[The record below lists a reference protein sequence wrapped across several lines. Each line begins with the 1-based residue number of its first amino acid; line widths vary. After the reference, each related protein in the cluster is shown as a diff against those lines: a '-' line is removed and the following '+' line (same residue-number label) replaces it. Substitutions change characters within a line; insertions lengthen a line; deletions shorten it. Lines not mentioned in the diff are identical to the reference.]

1 MKTALLG
8 GSFNP
13 LHLGHL
19 QLADELRHRGYGRV
33 LLVPANIPAH
43 KRSPESVE
51 PLVRLEMTRAAALAY
66 GFEVSDCEIQRGGVS
81 YTIDTVRYIRETF
94 NPEGAV
100 GIVIGEDLI
109 ADFHTWK
116 QYKELLA
123 EAELLVARR
132 GSVRLD
138 RNDISYSRLDN
149 PDFPVSS
156 TEIRNRIAEGRAYRF
171 LLPPEVYRFIRE
183 RGLYRGDG
191 EVGR

>member
-1 MKTALLG
+1 MRTAFLG

-19 QLADELRHRGYGRV
+19 QLADELRHRGYERV
-33 LLVPANIPAH
+33 LLIPANIPAH
-43 KRSPESVE
+43 KRAPRSVE
-51 PLVRLEMTRAAALAY
+51 PHVRLEMTRAAALAY
-66 GFEVSDCEIQRGGVS
+66 GFDVSDCEIERGGVS
-81 YTIDTVRYIRETF
+81 YTIDTLRYIQQTF
-94 NPEGAV
+94 KPEGAV
-100 GIVIGEDLI
+100 GILIGEDLL
-109 ADFHTWK
+109 ADFHTWR

-138 RNDISYSRLDN
+138 RNDISYDRIDN

-156 TEIRNRIAEGRAYRF
+156 TEIRGRMAEGRAYRF

-183 RGLYRGDG
+183 RGLYSEG
-191 EVGR
+191 EEVSR